1 MFRQTGCFQSDYAAG
16 LINNLCDCFL
26 TPSPPKIPDTPSQ
39 TESPFLRN
47 HEHVILV
54 VWQLSNEQA
63 RDDTVFTNHLR
74 SYFTRSKHDYSHLTW
89 NQTIFEGGEEK
100 KKKHPQSSLFGILS
114 SKWLISVSALVYLIQ
129 LKSRCS
135 WTALNYINPKWQH
148 FSSKLPA
155 QTFHQH
161 I

>member
-1 MFRQTGCFQSDYAAG
+1 MFPRPLKRSILPYFVCCSFVIMCSGRQDVFSQTAAG

-54 VWQLSNEQA
+54 VWQLSNEQT

-100 KKKHPQSSLFGILS
+100 KKNIPKVLFLVSWVPNDSFLSLLLF
-114 SKWLISVSALVYLIQ
+114 
-129 LKSRCS
+129 
-135 WTALNYINPKWQH
+135 T
-148 FSSKLPA
+148 
-155 QTFHQH
+155 
-161 I
+161 